1 LAQPKYFIFEE
12 KGKLGLVDLQG
23 KTVLAP
29 TFNSIKEKQP
39 YIIACKQAKGCS
51 VYNENLQPIL
61 KGTYNSIRFGCE
73 GQFIV
78 EKNEKYGVVSEKG
91 TIILP
96 LKYSFIN
103 SNKNGYTVKLNGKVG
118 LFNLEGK
125 EIIPISY
132 HWIYTDEIDD
142 NILIVAELNGKEGYI
157 NTKNEWVIPPTYRD
171 AFAFRQGLAKVMEV
185 RDYIYIN
192 LKGEPVIQDF
202 DADVIEPSDNTYIVG
217 VRKKCK
223 YMVYDLN
230 GNLLDTYN
238 LLRNNLSDDA
248 IFAVKKGGKW
258 GYIDGYGKVIIP
270 LEYEY
275 LKYDKSFGVFLV
287 KKEQRY
293 GFLDLEGNVRIPHI
307 YTKIEKNAL
316 NGYFLELGDK
326 VGYVKFLSIYSS
338 ANIFIPAIYSKIEKK
353 SLHNKY
359 ILVYDGLTPLFV
371 DGIGNQ
377 YKANVINMK
386 KIEAFSESAEE
397 KDGVKINNTI
407 YYPDLSSKSNITKKE
422 MLHPIL
428 EIAPK

>member
-1 LAQPKYFIFEE
+1 MKKILFLLKLTLLLCSFTGLTQPKYFIFEE

-29 TFNSIKEKQP
+29 TFNSIEEKQP
-39 YIIACKQAKGCS
+39 YFFACSKTKGCS
-51 VYNENLQPIL
+51 VYNGNLQLVL
-61 KGTYNSIRFGCE
+61 KGDYNSIELGCE

-78 EKNEKYGVVSEKG
+78 EKNRKYGVVSEKG

-103 SNKNGYTVKLNGKVG
+103 SNKNGYTVTLNDKTG
-118 LFNLEGK
+118 LFNSEGK

-132 HWIYTDEIDD
+132 RWIYTDEIDD
-142 NILIVAELNGKEGYI
+142 NIPIVARLNGKEGYI

-171 AFAFRQGLAKVMEV
+171 AFAFRQGLAKVREV

-217 VRKKCK
+217 VRKECK

-238 LLRNNLSDDA
+238 LLRNNWSDDA

-270 LEYEY
+270 LEYEEVRNFSEGLAAVRKDGKWGY
-275 LKYDKSFGVFLV
+275 INPKNEIVIPIEFTNKEVGFFKNGGAEYYTDRGAGLINLKGEIIAEPKYNSIEYIK
-287 KKEQRY
+287 
-293 GFLDLEGNVRIPHI
+293 GNVAIVSFD
-307 YTKIEKNAL
+307 
-316 NGYFLELGDK
+316 GYNYLYDF
-326 VGYVKFLSIYSS
+326 VK
-338 ANIFIPAIYSKIEKK
+338 EKK
-353 SLHNKY
+353 LKRLEE
-359 ILVYDGLTPLFV
+359 IR
-371 DGIGNQ
+371 
-377 YKANVINMK
+377 
-386 KIEAFSESAEE
+386 IEEVLIDEPRC
-397 KDGVKINNTI
+397 D
-407 YYPDLSSKSNITKKE
+407 
-422 MLHPIL
+422 
-428 EIAPK
+428 

>member
-1 LAQPKYFIFEE
+1 MKKILFLLKLTLLLCGFTGLAQPKYFIFEE

-78 EKNEKYGVVSEKG
+78 EKNGKYGVVSEKG

-103 SNKNGYTVKLNGKVG
+103 SNKNGYTVTLNDKTG
-118 LFNLEGK
+118 LFNSEGK

-132 HWIYTDEIDD
+132 RWIYTDEIDD
-142 NILIVAELNGKEGYI
+142 NIPIVARLNGKEGYI
-157 NTKNEWVIPPTYRD
+157 NTKNEWVIPATYRD

-202 DADVIEPSDNTYIVG
+202 DADVIDPSDNTYIVG
-217 VRKKCK
+217 VRKECK

-230 GNLLDTYN
+230 GNLLDTYDGFI
-238 LLRNNLSDDA
+238 NNWSGNG
-248 IFAVKKGGKW
+248 IFGVKKGGKW

-270 LEYEY
+270 LEYE
-275 LKYDKSFGVFLV
+275 
-287 KKEQRY
+287 
-293 GFLDLEGNVRIPHI
+293 
-307 YTKIEKNAL
+307 
-316 NGYFLELGDK
+316 K
-326 VGYVKFLSIYSS
+326 VGDFSEGLAAVRKDGKWGYINLKNEVVIPFEFTNRGVSS
-338 ANIFIPAIYSKIEKK
+338 FKNGVA
-353 SLHNKY
+353 KY
-359 ILVYDGLTPLFV
+359 YTDS
-371 DGIGNQ
+371 GIGL
-377 YKANVINMK
+377 INMK
-386 KIEAFSESAEE
+386 GEIIAEPKYNSIEYVRENVAIVLFDDYYYLYDFVKEKKLKRLEE
-397 KDGVKINNTI
+397 IRI
-407 YYPDLSSKSNITKKE
+407 EEAL
-422 MLHPIL
+422 
-428 EIAPK
+428 IADEPRCN

>member
-1 LAQPKYFIFEE
+1 MKKILFLLKLTFLLCGFTGLAQPKYFIFEE

-78 EKNEKYGVVSEKG
+78 EKNGKYGVVSEKG

-103 SNKNGYTVKLNGKVG
+103 SNKNGYTVTLNDKTG
-118 LFNLEGK
+118 LFNSEGK

-132 HWIYTDEIDD
+132 RWIYTDEIDD
-142 NILIVAELNGKEGYI
+142 NIPIVARLNGKEGYI
-157 NTKNEWVIPPTYRD
+157 NTKNEWVIPATYRD

-202 DADVIEPSDNTYIVG
+202 DAYVIDPSDNTYIVG
-217 VRKKCK
+217 VRKECK

-238 LLRNNLSDDA
+238 LLRNNWNDDA
-248 IFAVKKGGKW
+248 IFAVRKDGKW
-258 GYIDGYGKVIIP
+258 GYINLKNEVVIPI
-270 LEYEY
+270 EFTNRGVSSFKNGVA
-275 LKYDKSFGVFLV
+275 KY
-287 KKEQRY
+287 
-293 GFLDLEGNVRIPHI
+293 
-307 YTKIEKNAL
+307 YT
-316 NGYFLELGDK
+316 D
-326 VGYVKFLSIYSS
+326 S
-338 ANIFIPAIYSKIEKK
+338 
-353 SLHNKY
+353 
-359 ILVYDGLTPLFV
+359 
-371 DGIGNQ
+371 GIGL
-377 YKANVINMK
+377 INMK
-386 KIEAFSESAEE
+386 GEIIAEPKYNSIEYVRENVAIVLFDDYYYLYDFVKEKKLKRLEE
-397 KDGVKINNTI
+397 IRI
-407 YYPDLSSKSNITKKE
+407 EEAL
-422 MLHPIL
+422 
-428 EIAPK
+428 IADEPRCN

>member
-1 LAQPKYFIFEE
+1 MKKILFLLKLTLLLCSFTGLTQPKYFIFEK

-29 TFNSIKEKQP
+29 TFNSIEEKQP
-39 YIIACKQAKGCS
+39 YFFACSKTKGCS
-51 VYNENLQPIL
+51 VYNEDLQLVL
-61 KGTYNSIRFGCE
+61 KGDYNSIELGCE

-78 EKNEKYGVVSEKG
+78 EKNRKYGVVSEKG

-132 HWIYTDEIDD
+132 HWIYTDKIDD
-142 NILIVAELNGKEGYI
+142 NIPIVAELDGKEGYI

-171 AFAFRQGLAKVMEV
+171 AFAFRQGLAKIREV
-185 RDYIYIN
+185 RDYIYYIN

-202 DADVIEPSDNTYIVG
+202 DANVIEPSDNTYIVG
-217 VRKKCK
+217 VRKECK

-238 LLRNNLSDDA
+238 LLRNNWSDDA

-270 LEYEY
+270 LEYEEVRNFSEGLAAVRKDGKWGY
-275 LKYDKSFGVFLV
+275 INLKNEVVIPIEFTNEV
-287 KKEQRY
+287 
-293 GFLDLEGNVRIPHI
+293 GFFKNGGAEYYTDRGAGLINLKGEIIAEPKYNSIEYIKGNVAIVSFD
-307 YTKIEKNAL
+307 
-316 NGYFLELGDK
+316 GYNYLYDF
-326 VGYVKFLSIYSS
+326 VK
-338 ANIFIPAIYSKIEKK
+338 EKK
-353 SLHNKY
+353 LKRLEE
-359 ILVYDGLTPLFV
+359 IR
-371 DGIGNQ
+371 
-377 YKANVINMK
+377 
-386 KIEAFSESAEE
+386 IEEVLIDEPRC
-397 KDGVKINNTI
+397 D
-407 YYPDLSSKSNITKKE
+407 
-422 MLHPIL
+422 
-428 EIAPK
+428 

>member
-1 LAQPKYFIFEE
+1 MKKILFLLKLTLLLCSFTGLTQPKYFIFEE

-29 TFNSIKEKQP
+29 TFNSIEEKQP
-39 YIIACKQAKGCS
+39 YFFACSKTKGCS
-51 VYNENLQPIL
+51 VYNEDLQLVL
-61 KGTYNSIRFGCE
+61 KGDYNSIELGCE

-78 EKNEKYGVVSEKG
+78 EKNRKYGVVSEKG

-132 HWIYTDEIDD
+132 HWIYTDKIDD
-142 NILIVAELNGKEGYI
+142 NIPIVAELDGKEGYI

-171 AFAFRQGLAKVMEV
+171 AFAFRQGLAKVRKV
-185 RDYIYIN
+185 RDYIIN

-202 DADVIEPSDNTYIVG
+202 DANVIEPSDNTYIVG
-217 VRKKCK
+217 VRKECK

-238 LLRNNLSDDA
+238 LLRNNWSDDA

-270 LEYEY
+270 LEYEEVRNFSEGLAAVRKDGKWGY
-275 LKYDKSFGVFLV
+275 INLKNEVVIPIEFTNEV
-287 KKEQRY
+287 
-293 GFLDLEGNVRIPHI
+293 GFFKNGGAEYYTDRGAGLINLKGEIIAEPKYNSIEYIKGNVAIVSFD
-307 YTKIEKNAL
+307 
-316 NGYFLELGDK
+316 GYNYLYDF
-326 VGYVKFLSIYSS
+326 VK
-338 ANIFIPAIYSKIEKK
+338 EKK
-353 SLHNKY
+353 LKRLEE
-359 ILVYDGLTPLFV
+359 IR
-371 DGIGNQ
+371 
-377 YKANVINMK
+377 
-386 KIEAFSESAEE
+386 IEEVLIDEPRC
-397 KDGVKINNTI
+397 D
-407 YYPDLSSKSNITKKE
+407 
-422 MLHPIL
+422 
-428 EIAPK
+428 

>member
-1 LAQPKYFIFEE
+1 MKKILFLLKQTLLLCSFTGLTQPKYFIFEE

-29 TFNSIKEKQP
+29 TFNSIEEKQP
-39 YIIACKQAKGCS
+39 YFFACSKTKGCS
-51 VYNENLQPIL
+51 VYNGNLQLVL
-61 KGTYNSIRFGCE
+61 KGDYNSIELGCE

-157 NTKNEWVIPPTYRD
+157 NTKNEWVIPATYRD
-171 AFAFRQGLAKVMEV
+171 AFAFRQGLAKVREV

-202 DADVIEPSDNTYIVG
+202 DANVIEPSDNTYIVG
-217 VRKKCK
+217 VRKECK

-238 LLRNNLSDDA
+238 LLRNNWSDDA

-270 LEYEY
+270 LEYE
-275 LKYDKSFGVFLV
+275 
-287 KKEQRY
+287 
-293 GFLDLEGNVRIPHI
+293 
-307 YTKIEKNAL
+307 
-316 NGYFLELGDK
+316 K
-326 VGYVKFLSIYSS
+326 VGDFSEGLAAVRKDGKWGYINLKNEVVIPIEFTNIRVSSFKNGVATYYTDRGAGLINLKGEIIAEPKYNSIEYIKENVAIVSFDGYNYLYDFVK
-338 ANIFIPAIYSKIEKK
+338 EKK
-353 SLHNKY
+353 LKRLEE
-359 ILVYDGLTPLFV
+359 IR
-371 DGIGNQ
+371 
-377 YKANVINMK
+377 
-386 KIEAFSESAEE
+386 IEEVLIDEPRC
-397 KDGVKINNTI
+397 D
-407 YYPDLSSKSNITKKE
+407 
-422 MLHPIL
+422 
-428 EIAPK
+428 

>member
-1 LAQPKYFIFEE
+1 MKKILFLLKLTLLLCSFTGLTQPKYFIFEE

-29 TFNSIKEKQP
+29 TFNSIEEKQP
-39 YIIACKQAKGCS
+39 YFFACSKTKGCS
-51 VYNENLQPIL
+51 VYNEDLQL
-61 KGTYNSIRFGCE
+61 VLEGDYNSIELGCE

-78 EKNEKYGVVSEKG
+78 EKNRKYGVVSEKG

-132 HWIYTDEIDD
+132 HWIYTDKIDD
-142 NILIVAELNGKEGYI
+142 NIPIVAELDGKEGYI

-171 AFAFRQGLAKVMEV
+171 AFAFRQGLAKIREV
-185 RDYIYIN
+185 RDYIYYIN

-202 DADVIEPSDNTYIVG
+202 DANVIEPSDNTYIVG
-217 VRKKCK
+217 VRKECK

-238 LLRNNLSDDA
+238 LLRNNWSDDA

-270 LEYEY
+270 LEYEEVRNFSEGLAAVRKDGKWGY
-275 LKYDKSFGVFLV
+275 INLKNEVVIPIEFTNEV
-287 KKEQRY
+287 
-293 GFLDLEGNVRIPHI
+293 GFFKNGGAEYYTDRGAGLINLKGEIIAEPKYNSIEYIKGNVAIVSFD
-307 YTKIEKNAL
+307 
-316 NGYFLELGDK
+316 GYNYLYDF
-326 VGYVKFLSIYSS
+326 VK
-338 ANIFIPAIYSKIEKK
+338 EKK
-353 SLHNKY
+353 LKRLEE
-359 ILVYDGLTPLFV
+359 IR
-371 DGIGNQ
+371 
-377 YKANVINMK
+377 
-386 KIEAFSESAEE
+386 IEEVLIDEPRC
-397 KDGVKINNTI
+397 D
-407 YYPDLSSKSNITKKE
+407 
-422 MLHPIL
+422 
-428 EIAPK
+428 

>member
-1 LAQPKYFIFEE
+1 MKKILFLLKLTLLLCSFTGLTQPKYFIFEE

-29 TFNSIKEKQP
+29 TFNSIEEKQP
-39 YIIACKQAKGCS
+39 YFFACSKTKGCS
-51 VYNENLQPIL
+51 VYNEDLQLVL
-61 KGTYNSIRFGCE
+61 KGDYNSIELGCE

-78 EKNEKYGVVSEKG
+78 EKNRKYGVVSEKG

-132 HWIYTDEIDD
+132 HWIYTDKIDD
-142 NILIVAELNGKEGYI
+142 NIPIVAELDGKEGYI

-171 AFAFRQGLAKVMEV
+171 AFAFRQGLAKIREV
-185 RDYIYIN
+185 RDYIYYIN

-202 DADVIEPSDNTYIVG
+202 DANVIEPSDNTYIVG
-217 VRKKCK
+217 VRKECK

-238 LLRNNLSDDA
+238 LLRNNWSDDA

-270 LEYEY
+270 LEYEEVRNFSEGLAAVRKDGKWGY
-275 LKYDKSFGVFLV
+275 INLKNEVVIPIEFTNEV
-287 KKEQRY
+287 
-293 GFLDLEGNVRIPHI
+293 GFFKNGGAEYYTDRGAGLINLKGEIIAEPKYNSIEYIKGNVAIVSFD
-307 YTKIEKNAL
+307 
-316 NGYFLELGDK
+316 GYNYLYDF
-326 VGYVKFLSIYSS
+326 VK
-338 ANIFIPAIYSKIEKK
+338 EKK
-353 SLHNKY
+353 LKRLEE
-359 ILVYDGLTPLFV
+359 IR
-371 DGIGNQ
+371 
-377 YKANVINMK
+377 
-386 KIEAFSESAEE
+386 IEEVLIDEPRC
-397 KDGVKINNTI
+397 D
-407 YYPDLSSKSNITKKE
+407 
-422 MLHPIL
+422 
-428 EIAPK
+428 